1 MMIKT
6 SKRMIILSSED
17 RDHSLIFS
25 KGLFLISFKSYL
37 EPQKIDFVLKI
48 KIKNLINKIKI
59 RYKTNKTKILI
70 KNWET
75 RRNKIKNKCKSLK
88 LMKTKMFKMYKLNN
102 NK

>member
-1 MMIKT
+1 M
-6 SKRMIILSSED
+6 
-17 RDHSLIFS
+17 
-25 KGLFLISFKSYL
+25 
-37 EPQKIDFVLKI
+37 
-48 KIKNLINKIKI
+48 
-59 RYKTNKTKILI
+59 YKTNKTKILI